1 MDVKSYLTEE
11 GGQVAVFDATNTT
24 RERRDMI
31 LDFGSENS
39 FKVSG
44 VSMVTRGLMQSQTDT

>member
-24 RERRDMI
+24 RDRRDMI

>member
-24 RERRDMI
+24 RDRRDMI
-31 LDFGSENS
+31 LDFGSEYG

-44 VSMVTRGLMQSQTDT
+44 VSMVTRGLMRSQTDT

>member
-44 VSMVTRGLMQSQTDT
+44 VSMVTRGLMRSQTDT